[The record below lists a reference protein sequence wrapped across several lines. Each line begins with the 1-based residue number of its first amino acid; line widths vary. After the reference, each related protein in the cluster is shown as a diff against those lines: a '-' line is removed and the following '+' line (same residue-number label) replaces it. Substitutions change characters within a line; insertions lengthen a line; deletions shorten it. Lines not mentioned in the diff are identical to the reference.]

1 MKQVEEISEEE
12 WKAIERFAA
21 NPRLRLQGVLLYK
34 MRRYFD
40 SLSDSPRLK
49 HCGCVLHDVAVW
61 LINRRRHDEVK
72 AKNGR

>member
-12 WKAIERFAA
+12 WKVIERFAA
-21 NPRLRLQGVLLYK
+21 NPRLRLQGILLYK

-61 LINRRRHDEVK
+61 LTNKRRHDEITTK
-72 AKNGR
+72 DGR

>member
-12 WKAIERFAA
+12 WKVIERFAA
-21 NPRLRLQGVLLYK
+21 NPRLRLQGILLYK

-49 HCGCVLHDVAVW
+49 HCSCVLHDVAVW
-61 LINRRRHDEVK
+61 LINRRRHDEIK
-72 AKNGR
+72 TKNGG

>member
-1 MKQVEEISEEE
+1 MLKVEEISEEE
-12 WKAIERFAA
+12 WGTIERFAA

-49 HCGCVLHDVAVW
+49 HCSCVLHDVAVW
-61 LINRRRHDEVK
+61 LINRRRHDEIK
-72 AKNGR
+72 TKNGG

>member
-12 WKAIERFAA
+12 WRTIARFAA

-61 LINRRRHDEVK
+61 LTNKRRHDETK
-72 AKNGR
+72 TKNGG

>member
-1 MKQVEEISEEE
+1 MQQVEDISEEE
-12 WKAIERFAA
+12 WRTIARFAA

-40 SLSDSPRLK
+40 SLPDSPHLR

-61 LINRRRHDEVK
+61 LINKRRHDENK
-72 AKNGR
+72 AKDSR

>member
-12 WKAIERFAA
+12 WRTIERFAA

-49 HCGCVLHDVAVW
+49 HCSCVLHDVAVW
-61 LINRRRHDEVK
+61 LINRRRHDEIK
-72 AKNGR
+72 TKNGG

>member
-1 MKQVEEISEEE
+1 MLQVEEISEEE
-12 WKAIERFAA
+12 WKAIERYAA
-21 NPRLRLQGVLLYK
+21 NPRLRLQGILLYK

-61 LINRRRHDEVK
+61 LTNKRRHDEIK
-72 AKNGR
+72 TKNGG